1 MLCYI
6 LEYSY
11 KGRSLIKYASII
23 HTILKGSMNTVQT
36 QPSCEGKFSVVV
48 VVILLFTFR
57 NVNKK
62 IKTTT
67 LTENLPTQPGCVF
80 GIRTDILSNIVV
92 FVK

>member
-1 MLCYI
+1 MLETNLKTLRYI
-6 LEYSY
+6 LYELHKINKISVRMA
-11 KGRSLIKYASII
+11 G
-23 HTILKGSMNTVQT
+23 T
-36 QPSCEGKFSVVV
+36 QPGCVGKFSVDVL
-48 VVILLFTFR
+48 ILMFTFR